1 MPSVATVDFSHDTEL
16 RHCLT
21 SGKLVLRRHLET
33 LNRDSMEHMHL
44 DIT

>member
-1 MPSVATVDFSHDTEL
+1 MPSAATVDFSHDTKL

-21 SGKLVLRRHLET
+21 SGKLVLQRHLET
-33 LNRDSMEHMHL
+33 FNRDSMEHMHL